1 MTVENIF
8 KDVDRVSGTSG
19 NKKIEHFFNGKLY
32 ISTVVHQEEKGQG
45 EQFYFN
51 KIMQLCL

>member
-32 ISTVVHQEEKGQG
+32 ISTLVHQEEKVQG